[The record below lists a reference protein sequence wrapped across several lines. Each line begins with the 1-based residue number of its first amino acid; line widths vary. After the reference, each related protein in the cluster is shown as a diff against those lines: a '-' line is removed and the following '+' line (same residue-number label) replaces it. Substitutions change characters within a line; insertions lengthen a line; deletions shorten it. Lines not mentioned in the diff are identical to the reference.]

1 MFQQHF
7 LFQIRI
13 VGDIFISGD
22 YIEQDV
28 PDIQHYLDN
37 TCRKWVKSSKV
48 VDKVGFKLYY
58 KR

>member
-1 MFQQHF
+1 MSSKYIFQQHF

-37 TCRKWVKSSKV
+37 NCRKWVKII
-48 VDKVGFKLYY
+48 
-58 KR
+58 